1 MGIGKR
7 IKEARIKNGLTQ
19 EELAKIIGVTKGAI
33 ANYELETSHPKEPVM
48 YALINA
54 LGVEPNFLFQDC
66 VNLPPK
72 ENSPSAA
79 EAAPGDDRISM
90 EESNRLLV
98 ALGLIDEGQDLSDDD
113 LAFLEHIIGLLNTW
127 FNKRG

>member
-48 YALINA
+48 YALIDA

-66 VNLPPK
+66 VKLPPK
-72 ENSPSAA
+72 EKSLGTA
-79 EAAPGDDRISM
+79 EAAPGDEISRIFDALNDM
-90 EESNRLLV
+90 LV
-98 ALGLIDEGQDLSDDD
+98 SEGLIKDGSDITEGQAEIL
-113 LAFLEHIIGLLNTW
+113 LAVCQIIDATFKN
-127 FNKRG
+127 